1 MKQADFLKRRVTAE
15 DMLEI
20 QQSINETPKD
30 DTPFMVVSKQGEFVT
45 GDPNKIDI
53 KSHDYAV
60 RFRFP
65 KSMAEGIDP
74 KDIIQ
79 TIGDYVIVRFEFSD
93 VHIKPK
99 NDVDIIAAIVRIL
112 PYFKTMNKDDFTVK
126 DKTPEELI
134 ALVKTVNDDIGV
146 DLYDVVAAVLDV
158 DKSIKDYMILT
169 DVLAIIK
176 MLPEDFPEA
185 FNEAD
190 SFFG

>member
-1 MKQADFLKRRVTAE
+1 MKQADFLKRRVTAD

-20 QQSINETPKD
+20 QQGIDEAQKD
-30 DTPFMVVSKQGEFVT
+30 DTPFMIATKNGEYVT
-45 GDPNKIDI
+45 GDPNKIDV
-53 KSHDYAV
+53 KSHDYVV

-65 KSMAEGIDP
+65 KSMADGIDD

-99 NDVDIIAAIVRIL
+99 NDVDVIASIVKIL
-112 PYFKTMNKDDFTVK
+112 PYFKAMDKDSFSMR
-126 DKTPEELI
+126 DKTQEELI
-134 ALVKTVNDDIGV
+134 AMVKTVNDDIGI
-146 DLYDVVAAVLDV
+146 DMYDVVAAVLDV
-158 DKSIKDYMILT
+158 DPSIKDYMILT
-169 DVLAIIK
+169 DVLSIVK
-176 MLPEDFPEA
+176 RLPEDFPEA